1 MTKAGK
7 ATAQDAGDGPEGRQ
21 SCGID
26 PRQLE
31 HLYKYAEIG
40 MALSGESNVNRLLEM
55 IIHEAR
61 EITRAD
67 AGTLYMVDEEGLAL
81 NFVILQNDTMKVR
94 MGGTSGAPV
103 NLPPVPLMRD
113 GVPNHGNVSSH
124 VALTGELVNI
134 ADVYESKAFDF
145 TGPRK
150 YDEATGYRSKSM
162 LVIPMRNHEND
173 IIGVLQLLNAKDA
186 CNETMEF
193 PDEHVALVASLASQA
208 AAALTKTRLIQDL
221 KDLFYAFIKSIAGAI
236 EEKSPYT
243 GGHINRV
250 VDLTMMMAEKVDAM
264 TEGPF
269 ADVHFSEEDLE
280 EIKLAAWL
288 HDVGKITTPESVV
301 DKSNKLETIFD
312 RVHLVAQRF
321 DLIAKA
327 MEAEGLRQALEMV
340 RAGAGA
346 EDLKA
351 VEEKTAAALAELA
364 EEKAFILSCNEPGE
378 FMSDDRIAR
387 MRAIGARTYPVG
399 GADMPYLTDNEM
411 ENLSIRKGTL
421 TGDERKVIENHATM
435 TGKILGELP
444 FPKKLARVPQ
454 YAAAHHEKVDGSGYP
469 LGLGGTDLPLQAR
482 IMAVADIFEALTA
495 KDRPYKKP
503 MPLSQAVKILG
514 FMKKDKHVDA
524 DVHDLFLASGLFRE
538 YARKELNPE
547 QYDQVDPDPELK
559 LRRVLLGLPPGGERD
574 GLKAL
579 FAGWG
584 AEVVELDAGAE
595 CLRELAGAF
604 RAGHPFRIA
613 VLDASLGDMDG
624 FTVAGEL
631 ARSERGFPLHSII
644 LTTDRHA
651 PGDASRAVEAG
662 ASGYLVRPA
671 DKAQVK
677 KLVFAIL
684 EQPAQAVVAVPVRSR
699 DACAGVC
706 ARPRLL
712 MVDDS
717 ANTRM
722 LVQYY
727 LGGRDFETDYAENGR
742 QGVDLFVA
750 KEYDLVI
757 AGMDLPVLD
766 GYEMVRTIRR
776 WEKRNEAQRTP
787 ILAMVNHF
795 VADAEAKGL
804 EAGCTACLVKPFTKS
819 RLIALVEQYIPVRQG
834 E

>member
-1 MTKAGK
+1 MSKAGK
-7 ATAQDAGDGPEGRQ
+7 ATVPGEGTQ
-21 SCGID
+21 GADSQNCGID

-94 MGGTSGAPV
+94 MGGTSGVAV
-103 NLPPVPLMRD
+103 NLPPVPLLKD
-113 GVPNHGNVSSH
+113 GAPNHANVSSH

-173 IIGVLQLLNAKDA
+173 IIGVLQLLNAKDFSH
-186 CNETMEF
+186 ETVEF
-193 PDEHVALVASLASQA
+193 SDDHVALIASLASQA
-208 AAALTKTRLIQDL
+208 AAALTKTKLIADL

-250 VDLTMMMAEKVDAM
+250 VDLTMMMAEKINAM

-269 ADVHFSEEDLE
+269 AEVHFSEDDLE
-280 EIKLAAWL
+280 ELKLAAWL

-301 DKSNKLETIFD
+301 DKANKLETIFD
-312 RVHLVAQRF
+312 RVHYVAQRF
-321 DLIAKA
+321 DLIAKS
-327 MEAEGLRQALEMV
+327 METEGLRRTLELV
-340 RAGAGA
+340 RSGAGPEALAA
-346 EDLKA
+346 E
-351 VEEKTAAALAELA
+351 EEKLRAAQAELA

-378 FMSDDRIAR
+378 FMSDERIAR
-387 MRAIGARTYPVG
+387 MRAIGAKTYPMG
-399 GADMPYLTDNEM
+399 GQDMAYLTDNEM

-421 TGDERKVIENHATM
+421 TNDERKVIENHATM

-444 FPKKLARVPQ
+444 FPKKLARVPA

-469 LGLGGTDLPLQAR
+469 LGLGGADLPLQAR

-524 DVHDLFLASGLFRE
+524 DVHDLFLASSLFKE
-538 YARKELNPE
+538 YAKKELNPE
-547 QYDQVDPDPELK
+547 QFDSVDPEPELK
-559 LRRVLLGLPPGGERD
+559 MRRVLLGMPPGEERD
-574 GLKAL
+574 ALKAI
-579 FAGWG
+579 FSGWSG
-584 AEVVELDAGAE
+584 EVVELADGVE
-595 CLRELAGAF
+595 CLKELTSAF
-604 RAGHPFRIA
+604 RAGHPYRVA
-613 VLDASLGDMDG
+613 LLDMALENMDG
-624 FTVAGEL
+624 FAVAGEL
-631 ARSERGFPLHSII
+631 ARSERGFPQHSII

-662 ASGYLVRPA
+662 ASGYLVRPV
-671 DKAQVK
+671 DKAQIK
-677 KLVFAIL
+677 KLVFAIM
-684 EQPAQAVVAVPVRSR
+684 EQPAQAVVSAPVRSR
-699 DACAGVC
+699 DACDSVC

-717 ANTRM
+717 ANSRM
-722 LVQYY
+722 LVHYY
-727 LGGRDFETDYAENGR
+727 LGDRGFETDYAENGR

-757 AGMDLPVLD
+757 SGMDLPVMD

-776 WEKRNEAQRTP
+776 WEKRNEVKRTP

-795 VADAEAKGL
+795 VANAEAKGL
-804 EAGCTACLVKPFTKS
+804 EAGCTACLIKPITKS

>member
-7 ATAQDAGDGPEGRQ
+7 ATVQDAGNGPEGRQ

-67 AGTLYMVDEEGLAL
+67 AGTLYMVDEEGMAL

-250 VDLTMMMAEKVDAM
+250 VDLTMMMAEKIDAM

-269 ADVHFSEEDLE
+269 ADVHFSEEDME

-327 MEAEGLRQALEMV
+327 LEADGLRQALEQV

-351 VEEKTAAALAELA
+351 VEEKTGAALAELA

-378 FMSDDRIAR
+378 FMSDERIAR
-387 MRAIGARTYPVG
+387 MRAIGAKTYPLA
-399 GADMPYLTDNEM
+399 GADLPYLTDNEM

-547 QYDQVDPDPELK
+547 QYDQVDPDPDLK
-559 LRRVLLGLPPGGERD
+559 LRRVLLGLPPGEERD
-574 GLKAL
+574 ALKAL

-584 AEVVELDAGAE
+584 AEVAELATGVE
-595 CLRELAGAF
+595 CLGELAKAY

-631 ARSERGFPLHSII
+631 ARSERGFPLHSVI
-644 LTTDRHA
+644 LTTGSHT

-662 ASGYLVRPA
+662 ASGYLVRPV

-699 DACAGVC
+699 DACAAAC

-757 AGMDLPVLD
+757 AGMDLPILD

-776 WEKRNEAQRTP
+776 WEKRNEAKRTP

>member
-7 ATAQDAGDGPEGRQ
+7 PTSQEPGDAAAGEQ

-55 IIHEAR
+55 IVHEAR

-94 MGGTSGAPV
+94 MGGTSGVPV
-103 NLPPVPLMRD
+103 KLPPVPLLRD
-113 GVPNHGNVSSH
+113 GEPNHGNVSSY

-134 ADVYESKAFDF
+134 ADVYESEAFDF

-173 IIGVLQLLNAKDA
+173 IIGVLQLLNAKDQ
-186 CNETMEF
+186 CDETIEF
-193 PDEHVALVASLASQA
+193 SDDHVALIASLASQA

-250 VDLTMMMAEKVDAM
+250 VDLTMMMAEKIDAM

-269 ADVHFSEEDLE
+269 ADVHFTEEDLE

-301 DKSNKLETIFD
+301 DKANKLETIFD
-312 RVHLVAQRF
+312 RVHFVAQRF

-327 MEAEGLRQALEMV
+327 MESDCLRRILDLV
-340 RAGAGA
+340 KAGAGA
-346 EDLKA
+346 DALA
-351 VEEKTAAALAELA
+351 AEEESTRAALAQLA

-387 MRAIGARTYPVG
+387 MHEIGAKAYPVDG
-399 GADMPYLTDNEM
+399 QDVAYLTDNEM

-444 FPKKLARVPQ
+444 FPKKLARVPE

-469 LGLGGTDLPLQAR
+469 LGLGGENLPLQAR

-524 DVHDLFLASGLFRE
+524 DVHDLFMASGLFKE
-538 YARKELNPE
+538 YAKKELNPE
-547 QYDQVDPDPELK
+547 QFDEVDADPELK
-559 LRRVLLGLPPGGERD
+559 LRRVLLGMPAGEERD
-574 GLKAL
+574 ALKAM
-579 FAGWG
+579 FTGWG
-584 AEVVELDAGAE
+584 AEVAEFEAGVD
-595 CLRELAGAF
+595 CLKELAGAY
-604 RAGHPFRIA
+604 RAGHPYRVA
-613 VLDASLGDMDG
+613 LLDAGLADMDG

-631 ARSERGFPLHSII
+631 ARGERGFPQHSVI
-644 LTTDRHA
+644 LTTDRHS

-671 DKAQVK
+671 EKAQVK

-684 EQPAQAVVAVPVRSR
+684 EQPAHAVVSAPVRTR
-699 DACAGVC
+699 DACGEVC
-706 ARPRLL
+706 AKTRLL

-722 LVQYY
+722 LVEYY
-727 LGGRDFETDYAENGR
+727 LGGRDLETDYAENGR

-757 AGMDLPVLD
+757 AGMDLPVMD

-776 WEKRNEAQRTP
+776 WEKRNQEKRTP